1 VRAVI
6 VDDERLARHEM
17 RALLRAHPD
26 IDVVGEAAS
35 VKEACELLAAER
47 PDVVFLDIQLAGES
61 GFDVIP
67 AAGDCR
73 VVFVTA
79 FDNYAVRAFETA
91 ARDYLLKPV
100 EPRRLEQTVAR
111 LRSGD
116 YPLQSSQRL
125 TPDDWLFAPVGAA
138 HGFIKVGHI
147 RCIIAE
153 GDYSRLCLDHVRS
166 SLMLRSL
173 REWEMRLPAAQYLR
187 VHRSII
193 VNLAYVREVSGDV
206 RTGFAAHVEG
216 LAQPIPI
223 SRRYASRLRARLR

>member
-1 VRAVI
+1 MRALI
-6 VDDERLARHEM
+6 VDDERLARQEM
-17 RALLRAHPD
+17 RALLKAHPE
-26 IDVVGEAAS
+26 IDVVGEAGS
-35 VKEACELLAAER
+35 VTQACQMLAVER

-67 AAGDCR
+67 AAGGCH

-79 FDNYAVRAFETA
+79 FDSYAVRAFEAA

-111 LRSGD
+111 LRTGD
-116 YPLQSSQRL
+116 HPARSAHPLTQ
-125 TPDDWLFAPVGAA
+125 DDWLFAQIGTS
-138 HGFIKVGHI
+138 HGFIKVERI

-153 GDYSRLCLDHVRS
+153 GDYSRLWFDDGQS

-173 REWEMRLPAAQYLR
+173 REWETRLPATQYLR
-187 VHRSII
+187 VHRSVI
-193 VNLAYVREVSGDV
+193 VNLVYVRQVSGDL
-206 RTGFAAHVEG
+206 RTGYMAHVQG